1 MCLTINIYYT
11 GTNGSAKKF
20 AEEMLSSGLVEQIRA
35 EQGNLKYEYFYPV
48 EQPETVLLIDK
59 WSSQDALDVHHKT
72 PMMKQIAQLRKK
84 YNLKITVEKYTDY
97 VER

>member
-72 PMMKQIAQLRKK
+72 PMIKQIAQLRKK

>member
-48 EQPETVLLIDK
+48 EQPETVLLVDK

>member
-59 WSSQDALDVHHKT
+59 WSSQDAVDVHHKT

>member
-48 EQPETVLLIDK
+48 EQPETVLLVDK
-59 WSSQDALDVHHKT
+59 WSSQDALDGHHKT